1 MRYEAQVGQKTLTI
15 EVDDRHQEGLRV
27 IVDGQEVAID
37 LQPVTTPYL
46 YSLLLDGRSYEVLVQ
61 PGPAGRYTLVIGGSL
76 FWVEV
81 QDERHARLARLEQRG
96 AHRGGEAIIKSPM
109 PGVVRAVE
117 VQVGD
122 TVQGGQGLVILE
134 AMKMENELRAPHAG
148 TIRAVHVAQGDK
160 VEMNQPLVELQ

>member
-1 MRYEAQVGQKTLTI
+1 LRYQARVGQKTLTI
-15 EVDDRHQEGLRV
+15 ELDDHRREGTGV
-27 IVDGQEVAID
+27 IIEGQEVAVD
-37 LQPVTTPYL
+37 LQKVTEPHL

-61 PGPAGRYTLVIGGSL
+61 PGPAGRYTLVIGDSL

-81 QDERHARLARLEQRG
+81 LDERHARLAQLEQRSV
-96 AHRGGEAIIKSPM
+96 HRSGEVIIKAPM

-148 TIRAVHVAQGDK
+148 TVRAVHVTQGDK
-160 VEMNQPLVELQ
+160 VEMNQALVELQ